1 MNAFLLKIFAMII
14 MLTDHIGA
22 LLIPADTEAY
32 IICRSIGR
40 LAFPIFC
47 FLLVEGFYHT
57 RDVKKYMKRLAVF
70 ALISE
75 IPFDLAFSGRT
86 SKLSFLLQQNVFFT
100 LLIGLVVLYGM
111 KFVEKKYE
119 KRSLLIGLLQ
129 GLCVL
134 TGCAAAIFLNTDYS
148 FMGVLLIVAFYIFR
162 GNKVLLTLALF
173 FVTNYTGFP
182 LEGLASLSVLFILNY
197 NGKKGPQGNKY
208 FYYIFYPAHIL
219 ILYFIS
225 LLPMFH

>member
-1 MNAFLLKIFAMII
+1 MNAFLLKIIAMII

-57 RDVKKYMKRLAVF
+57 SDVKKYMKRLAVF

-75 IPFDLAFSGRT
+75 IPFDLAFSDRT
-86 SKLSFLLQQNVFFT
+86 VKMGFLYQQNVFFT
-100 LLIGLVVLYGM
+100 LLLGLVVLYGM
-111 KFVEKKYE
+111 NLIEKKYE
-119 KRSLLIGLLQ
+119 KKSIIIGLLQ
-129 GLCVL
+129 SISVL
-134 TGCAAAIFLNTDYS
+134 IGCAAAIFLYTDYS

-162 GNKVLLTLALF
+162 GNKILLTLALF
-173 FVTNYTGFP
+173 FVTNYTGYP

-225 LLPMFH
+225 LLPMFN

>member
-1 MNAFLLKIFAMII
+1 MNAFLLKLIAMIL

-22 LLIPADTEAY
+22 LLIPMDSEAY

-86 SKLSFLLQQNVFFT
+86 GKLAFLLQQNVFFT
-100 LLIGLVVLYGM
+100 LLIGLAVLYGM
-111 KFVEKKYE
+111 NLIEKKYE
-119 KRSLLIGLLQ
+119 KRSIIIGLLQ
-129 GLCVL
+129 GLSVL
-134 TGCAAAIFLNTDYS
+134 IGCTAAIFLNTDYS

-173 FVTNYTGFP
+173 FVTNFTGLP

-219 ILYFIS
+219 VLYFIN
-225 LLPMFH
+225 LFPIFN